1 MADEAPE
8 ADVAEEV
15 AVDSPVEE
23 SGASEVAAEPEGSAS
38 ESVSPLSVFRQ
49 IPGLESATD
58 EEIVSQLQQSVQ
70 RERQAYHA
78 LQQYQTI
85 IPAASEYLS
94 NREMYEQWKQ
104 SRGQQAAPAPASA
117 APAPSQQQ
125 ESWWNP
131 PKIKEAYRQ
140 YIQRDDQGREVIS
153 ENAPMEARHALAEY
167 QAYKAD
173 FARKFLEDPQGA
185 LGPMIE
191 KIVSDRAQQIAES
204 QISGLKEETFVQQ
217 VEAENR
223 DWLYDQTG
231 NVSREG
237 LLVQKY
243 IEDARAYGIA
253 GAKARWDFATAMVE
267 RDLALANLQA
277 MQPPQVPQQAPAM
290 PPGVPPQQAQPS
302 AAQKNMDFLRQQA
315 TRNTA
320 RRAQPNTDPRT
331 PKKPTTFAERMMAN
345 LQGKGF
351 DE

>member
-8 ADVAEEV
+8 AEVAEEV
-15 AVDSPVEE
+15 VDDSPIQESSDSGDVS
-23 SGASEVAAEPEGSAS
+23 SGAEV
-38 ESVSPLSVFRQ
+38 VSPLSVFRQ
-49 IPGLESATD
+49 MPGLESASD
-58 EEIVSQLQQSVQ
+58 DEIVSRLQESVQ
-70 RERQAYHA
+70 REQQAYHA

-104 SRGQQAAPAPASA
+104 SRGQQAAAAQAPQ
-117 APAPSQQQ
+117 APAPSPQQ
-125 ESWWNP
+125 EAWWNP
-131 PKIKEAYRQ
+131 PKVKDVYRQ
-140 YIQRDDQGREVIS
+140 YLQRDEQGREVIA
-153 ENAPMEARHALAEY
+153 ENAPLEARHALSEY
-167 QAYKAD
+167 QAYKAE
-173 FARKFLEDPQGA
+173 FARKFLEDPQQA

-217 VEAENR
+217 IEAENK
-223 DWLYDQTG
+223 DWLYDQSG

-243 IEDARAYGIA
+243 IEDARAFGIT

-277 MQPPQVPQQAPAM
+277 FQQPQMPQQAAAM
-290 PPGVPPQQAQPS
+290 PPVVHQPPQAQPS
-302 AAQKNMDFLRQQA
+302 AAQKNMEFLRQQA
-315 TRNTA
+315 TRNTP

-331 PKKPTTFAERMMAN
+331 PKKPMSFAERMMAN
-345 LQGKGF
+345 LQGTGL